1 MFDSSDEAYLKLD
14 AAMGSGRRA
23 LVAGLGAS
31 GRASL
36 EYLLRR
42 GWLASAC
49 DSREKVPGLEGF
61 LSAHPGI
68 SVSLGGIPESL
79 PEGVDLVVMSPGIS
93 PWFGPAASLCAAARS
108 SGVPVA
114 GEIELFAQELAHLR
128 KTSGYAPKVIGI
140 TGTNGK
146 TTTVTL
152 LGEIFRNAG
161 RTTHVVGNIGY
172 PYSAAGLDSQDND
185 LFVCEVSSFQ
195 METAET
201 FHPKAAALLNI
212 TEDHLNRH
220 GTMEVY
226 TAMKMRQFQNMT
238 AEDVAVF
245 NADDPALAPLIGQV
259 KAQVMLFSRK
269 REVEQGAFVRD
280 GEIVVRFHGAEETI
294 CPAKDVFIPGP
305 HNLENA
311 LAACCIAVAMGVK
324 PDVIANTL
332 RTFQG
337 VEHRIEFF
345 RELDGVRYIN
355 DSKGTNV
362 DSTIKAIQ
370 TMTRPT
376 AIILGGYDKHC
387 DFTPMVQ
394 EMLASPYIKEAVL
407 IGATADQIERTCR
420 ENGYT
425 HLHRAGTLKDAIDQ
439 CRALSSDGWNVLLSP
454 ACASFD
460 MFSDYESRGRIFKE
474 LVRELK

>member
-1 MFDSSDEAYLKLD
+1 MRNTEKY
-14 AAMGSGRRA
+14 
-23 LVAGLGAS
+23 AGK
-31 GRASL
+31 R
-36 EYLLRR
+36 
-42 GWLASAC
+42 
-49 DSREKVPGLEGF
+49 V
-61 LSAHPGI
+61 
-68 SVSLGGIPESL
+68 
-79 PEGVDLVVMSPGIS
+79 LVVGMARSGIAAAQLLCKAGARIIINDSKAAEQLGDSLKPLENLPLERRLGCPAMECLDGIDAMVIS
-93 PWFGPAASLCAAARS
+93 PVVPDNAPFVLKAKEMGVYVTGELEMAYQLS
-108 SGVPVA
+108 SGEMVA
-114 GEIELFAQELAHLR
+114 
-128 KTSGYAPKVIGI
+128 I

-172 PYSAAGLDSQDND
+172 PYSAAGLDSQDGD

-259 KAQVMLFSRK
+259 KAQMMLFSRK
-269 REVEQGAFVRD
+269 REVDQGAFVRD

-294 CPAKDVFIPGP
+294 CPVKDVFIPGP

-324 PDVIANTL
+324 PDVIAHTCG
-332 RTFQG
+332 R
-337 VEHRIEFF
+337 
-345 RELDGVRYIN
+345 
-355 DSKGTNV
+355 SKAW
-362 DSTIKAIQ
+362 ST
-370 TMTRPT
+370 
-376 AIILGGYDKHC
+376 
-387 DFTPMVQ
+387 
-394 EMLASPYIKEAVL
+394 AS
-407 IGATADQIERTCR
+407 
-420 ENGYT
+420 
-425 HLHRAGTLKDAIDQ
+425 
-439 CRALSSDGWNVLLSP
+439 SSSASWT
-454 ACASFD
+454 ACATS
-460 MFSDYESRGRIFKE
+460 MTARVRTWTAPSRRF
-474 LVRELK
+474 RP